1 MANINVL
8 DKKVYNRIAAGEVV
22 ERPYSVVKEL
32 VENSID
38 AGATEITI
46 SIFNGGKTAIEV
58 SDNGSGID
66 KANLKKALM
75 PHATS
80 KILNSEDL
88 DHISTLGFRGEAL
101 PSIASVSKIE
111 ISSKVEGQDI
121 GYTITSNGGDESEI
135 EECPCNN
142 GTFISVSNLFF
153 NTPARLKFLKSD
165 KSEENEVTDMIARLV
180 LANPTISFKYYA
192 DGDLIIESYGDGVE
206 DSLISVYGL
215 DAVKNSFK
223 ISNYLHGVK
232 IEGYVGKHN
241 YTKPN
246 RTYQTTILN
255 GRYVENSTIQSAVHN
270 AYASYLMKRRYPFY
284 VLYVTMPKEFVDV
297 NVTPNKSD
305 VRFLDNSV
313 VYGAIYSTISKVLD
327 GTDTAVNIVLGGGE
341 TIYKSPEELKRNELK
356 NEQTEIKPVQTTLK
370 ESSITINT
378 PYKRDTFNFKA
389 SEVFEDK
396 DKFLNESQNSNPP
409 KQEVD
414 IFAENKKYIAELERK
429 KFESEQAEL
438 FKTNKLEYRG
448 QILNS
453 YLLFDDTKDMY
464 IIDQHAAHERLLY
477 NKFIMLQT
485 TKSITLQDLLVPFTM
500 SLNPNEENFLKD
512 KLMFLSDVGFDCK
525 IYDGVLTVYSI
536 PLEFT
541 DINLVDFFSEMME
554 DYSFRHLTIPN
565 VINEKII
572 MKACKSAIKAGM
584 QLDKSEVDSLMR
596 LLDGNIN
603 LKCPHGRPI
612 AVKITRYE
620 IDKWFK
626 RIVWSRNS
634 L

>member
-38 AGATEITI
+38 AGATEITV
-46 SIFNGGKTAIEV
+46 SIYNGGKTSIEV

-66 KANLKKALM
+66 KQNLKKALM

-88 DHISTLGFRGEAL
+88 DHITTLGFRGEAL
-101 PSIASVSKIE
+101 PSIASVSKIQ
-111 ISSKVEGQDI
+111 ISSKVKQQDI
-121 GYTITSNGGDESEI
+121 GYTITSIGGDESEI

-165 KSEENEVTDMIARLV
+165 RSEENDVSDMMARLV
-180 LANPTISFKYYA
+180 LANPNIAFKYYT
-192 DGDLIIESYGDGVE
+192 DGKIFIESFGDGVE

-215 DAVKNSFK
+215 EAVKNSFK

-232 IEGYVGKHN
+232 IEGYVGKHS

-246 RTYQTTILN
+246 RTYQTAILN
-255 GRYVENSTIQSAVHN
+255 GRYVQNSTIQSAVHN
-270 AYASYLMKRRYPFY
+270 AYSSYLMKRRYPFY
-284 VLYVTMPKEFVDV
+284 VLYITMPQEVVDV

-305 VRFLDNSV
+305 VRFIDNSV
-313 VYGAIYSTISKVLD
+313 VYGALYSTISKVLD
-327 GTDTAVNIVLGGGE
+327 GTDSALNIILGGGE
-341 TIYKSPEELKRNELK
+341 TVYKSPEELRNCANSSDAEEYKIVQGNLK
-356 NEQTEIKPVQTTLK
+356 NSEI
-370 ESSITINT
+370 SINT
-378 PYKRDTFNFKA
+378 PYKKDKINFDKPA
-389 SEVFEDK
+389 QVFENK
-396 DKFLNESQNSNPP
+396 DLFLDEAQNTVPP

-414 IFAENKKYIAELERK
+414 IFAENKKYIQELERK
-429 KFESEQAEL
+429 KQEAEQQEFL
-438 FKTNKLEYRG
+438 KRNKLEYRG
-448 QILNS
+448 QVLNS
-453 YLLFDDTKDMY
+453 YLVFDDGKDMY

-477 NKFIMLQT
+477 NKFRNLQI
-485 TKSITLQDLLVPFTM
+485 TKSLVKQDLLVPFTT
-500 SLNPNEENFLKD
+500 SLNTSEENFLKD
-512 KLMFLSDVGFDCK
+512 KLIFLEDLGFDCK
-525 IYDGVLTVYSI
+525 ILDGTLTVYTL
-536 PLEFT
+536 PLEFV
-541 DINLVDFFSEMME
+541 DVNLLDFFNEIMD
-554 DYSFRHLTIPN
+554 DYSFRHLTVPN
-565 VINEKII
+565 VINEKLI
-572 MKACKSAIKAGM
+572 MKACKSAVKAGM
-584 QLDKSEVDSLMR
+584 TLDKSEVDSLMR

-626 RIVWSRNS
+626 RIV
-634 L
+634 

>member
-38 AGATEITI
+38 AGATEITV
-46 SIFNGGKTAIEV
+46 SIYNGGKTAIEV

-66 KANLKKALM
+66 KFNLKKALM

-88 DHISTLGFRGEAL
+88 DSISTLGFRGEAL

-111 ISSKVEGQDI
+111 ILSKVSGQDI
-121 GYTITSNGGDESEI
+121 GYAITSVGGEESEV

-142 GTFISVSNLFF
+142 GTFITVSNLFF

-165 KSEENEVTDMIARLV
+165 KSEENEVTDMMARLV
-180 LANPTISFKYYA
+180 LANPEISFKYCA
-192 DGDLIIESYGDGVE
+192 DGETIIESFGDGVE

-232 IEGYVGKHN
+232 IEGYIGKHN

-255 GRYVENSTIQSAVHN
+255 GRYVVNSTIQSAVHN
-270 AYASYLMKRRYPFY
+270 AYSSYLMKRRYPFY
-284 VLYVTMPKEFVDV
+284 VLYVTMPKEVVDV

-305 VRFLDNSV
+305 VRFLDNSI

-327 GTDTAVNIVLGGGE
+327 GTDSAVNIVLGGGE
-341 TIYKSPEELKRNELK
+341 NIYRSPQELKEADLK
-356 NEQTEIKPVQTTLK
+356 GEKEEIKIVKCSLK
-370 ESSITINT
+370 DSDITETT
-378 PYKRDTFNFKA
+378 PYKRDNFNVKPQ
-389 SEVFEDK
+389 VFEDDYLFEK
-396 DKFLNESQNSNPP
+396 QSQNERAPQ
-409 KQEVD
+409 QEVD
-414 IFAENKKYIAELERK
+414 IFAENKRYIQELERK
-429 KFESEQAEL
+429 KQEAEQAEFL
-438 FKTNKLEYRG
+438 KPNKLEYRC

-453 YLLFDDTKDMY
+453 YLIFDDGNDMF

-485 TKSITLQDLLVPFTM
+485 TKSVTVQDLLVPFTM
-500 SLNPNEENFLKD
+500 SLNTSEENFLKD
-512 KLMFLSDVGFDCK
+512 KLVFLLEIGFNCE
-525 IYDGVLTVYSI
+525 ITSGTLTVYSV
-536 PLEFT
+536 PLEFI
-541 DINLVDFFSEMME
+541 DVNLLDFFSEIME
-554 DYSFRHLTIPN
+554 DYSFRHLTVPN

-584 QLDKSEVDSLMR
+584 TLDKSEVDSLMR

-626 RIVWSRNS
+626 RIV
-634 L
+634 

>member
-38 AGATEITI
+38 AGATEITV
-46 SIFNGGKTAIEV
+46 SIYNGGKTAIEV
-58 SDNGSGID
+58 SDNGCGID
-66 KANLKKALM
+66 KNNLKKALM

-88 DHISTLGFRGEAL
+88 EHITTLGFRGEAL
-101 PSIASVSKIE
+101 PSIASVAKIE
-111 ISSKVEGQDI
+111 ICSKPEGQEI
-121 GYTITSNGGDESEI
+121 GYTIISNGGDESEV
-135 EECPCNN
+135 EECPCNT
-142 GTFISVSNLFF
+142 GTFITVSNLFF

-165 KSEENEVTDMIARLV
+165 KSEENDVTDMMARLV
-180 LANPTISFKYYA
+180 LANPEISFKYYV
-192 DGDLIIESYGDGVE
+192 DGEIVTESYGDGVE

-215 DAVKNSFK
+215 EAVKNSFK

-255 GRYVENSTIQSAVHN
+255 GRYVVNSTIQSAVHN
-270 AYASYLMKRRYPFY
+270 AYSSYLMKRRYPFY
-284 VLYVTMPKEFVDV
+284 VLYVTMPKEVVDV

-305 VRFLDNSV
+305 VRFLDNSI

-327 GTDTAVNIVLGGGE
+327 GTDSAVNIVLGGQE
-341 TIYKSPEELKRNELK
+341 TVYKSPQELKEETLRAEKDEVKVVLGSLK
-356 NEQTEIKPVQTTLK
+356 NSQ
-370 ESSITINT
+370 ITINT
-378 PYKRDTFNFKA
+378 PYKRDNFNFNNQK
-389 SEVFEDK
+389 VFEDK
-396 DKFLNESQNSNPP
+396 DLFLDEAQNQTSP
-409 KQEVD
+409 KNDVD
-414 IFAENKKYIAELERK
+414 IFAENKRYIAELERK
-429 KFESEQAEL
+429 KQEAEQAE
-438 FKTNKLEYRG
+438 FAKPNKLEYRG

-453 YLLFDDTKDMY
+453 YLIFDNSEDMY

-477 NKFIMLQT
+477 NKFILLQT
-485 TKSITLQDLLVPFTM
+485 TKSVTIQDLLVPFTM
-500 SLNPNEENFLKD
+500 SLNGNEENFLKD
-512 KLMFLSDVGFDCK
+512 KLIFLEEIGFSCT
-525 IYDGVLTVYSI
+525 ITDGILTVYSV
-536 PLEFT
+536 PLEFV
-541 DINLVDFFSEMME
+541 DINLVDFFAEIME
-554 DYSFRHLTIPN
+554 DYSFRHLTVPN

-612 AVKITRYE
+612 AIRVTRYE

-626 RIVWSRNS
+626 RIV
-634 L
+634 

>member
-38 AGATEITI
+38 AGATEITV
-46 SIFNGGKTAIEV
+46 SIYNGGKTAIEV

-66 KANLKKALM
+66 KFNLKKALM

-88 DHISTLGFRGEAL
+88 DSISTLGFRGEAL

-111 ISSKVEGQDI
+111 ILSKVSGQDI
-121 GYTITSNGGDESEI
+121 GYAITSVGGEESEV

-142 GTFISVSNLFF
+142 GTFITVSNLFF

-165 KSEENEVTDMIARLV
+165 KSEENEVTDMMARLV
-180 LANPTISFKYYA
+180 LANPEISFKYCA
-192 DGDLIIESYGDGVE
+192 DGETIIESFGDGVE

-232 IEGYVGKHN
+232 IEGYIGKHN

-255 GRYVENSTIQSAVHN
+255 GRYVVNSTIQSAVHN
-270 AYASYLMKRRYPFY
+270 AYSSYLMKRRYPFY
-284 VLYVTMPKEFVDV
+284 VLYVTMPKEVVDV

-305 VRFLDNSV
+305 VRFLDNSI

-327 GTDTAVNIVLGGGE
+327 GTDSAVNIVLGGGE
-341 TIYKSPEELKRNELK
+341 NVYRSPQELKEADLK
-356 NEQTEIKPVQTTLK
+356 GEKEEIKIVKCSLK
-370 ESSITINT
+370 DSDITETT
-378 PYKRDTFNFKA
+378 PYKRDNFDIKPQ
-389 SEVFEDK
+389 VFEDDYLFEK
-396 DKFLNESQNSNPP
+396 QSQNERAPQ
-409 KQEVD
+409 KEVD
-414 IFAENKKYIAELERK
+414 IFAENKRYIQELERK
-429 KFESEQAEL
+429 KQEAEQAEFL
-438 FKTNKLEYRG
+438 KPNKLEYRC

-453 YLLFDDTKDMY
+453 YLIFDDGNDMF

-485 TKSITLQDLLVPFTM
+485 TKSVTVQDLLVPFTM
-500 SLNPNEENFLKD
+500 SLNTSEENFLKD
-512 KLMFLSDVGFDCK
+512 KLVFLLEIGFNCE
-525 IYDGVLTVYSI
+525 IANGTLTVYSV
-536 PLEFT
+536 PLEFI
-541 DINLVDFFSEMME
+541 DVNLLDFFSEIME
-554 DYSFRHLTIPN
+554 DYSFRHLTVPN

-584 QLDKSEVDSLMR
+584 TLDKSEVDSLMR

-626 RIVWSRNS
+626 RIV
-634 L
+634 